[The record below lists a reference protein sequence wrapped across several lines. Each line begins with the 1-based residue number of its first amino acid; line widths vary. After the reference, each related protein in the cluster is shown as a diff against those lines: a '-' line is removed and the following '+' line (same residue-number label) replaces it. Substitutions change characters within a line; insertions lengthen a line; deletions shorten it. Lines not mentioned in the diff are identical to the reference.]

1 MIIHIQSFPD
11 HNRVYNT
18 NIYICSLQ
26 LSIYL
31 IGFFF
36 VCVCFFCFFFFNSEQ
51 FPPGYVI
58 IVTVAVADSSAE
70 Q

>member
-36 VCVCFFCFFFFNSEQ
+36 CVCVFCFFFFNSEQ

-58 IVTVAVADSSAE
+58 IVTVAVADFSAE